1 MELDK
6 KISVVYDL
14 ETLSNCFTYTGIN
27 ILTEEVYKFVIWEEI
42 NDFYPLLLHL
52 SNCKGMIGF
61 NSLSFDYPLIHYII
75 KNKDLLIK
83 LSAKQIAKKLYN
95 EAQRLIQNE
104 YNIIKDEDTFIPQ
117 LDLFKL
123 WHFDSKARITGLKK
137 LEVNMEFENVQDMPI
152 NHQDK
157 VKTKEQIEEILSY
170 NLNDVIA
177 TFKFYKI
184 SENKIELRRMLTRK
198 YGINFMN
205 FSNSKMG
212 EQLLLELYCNATNKD
227 KNKVRKLRTHRNNFK
242 FSECIP
248 NYVKFTTP
256 KFNDLLEYLKGIEV
270 TSLKDSFHYELDFQS
285 SQIIMGTGG
294 IHFCVKSGIYK
305 PKQNFLFRDSDVNSL
320 YPSLGIANY
329 LYPEH
334 LGEEFYI
341 VYKEGIVDVR
351 LTEKAKKEKGDKAI
365 VNGYKEAANAAYGK
379 SNSEFSFLYDPLYTI
394 KTTLAGQLS
403 LCMLAE
409 QLTERIPNLIVTQ
422 INTDGLTCAY
432 HEKYNIIYDKVCE
445 EWEKT
450 TNLTLEHVYYDQ
462 MIIRDVNSYI
472 GVYTDGKVKY
482 KGTFKPNHEMRK
494 DEEYHKNFSQNAVTL
509 AISDYFLKNIPIE
522 ESLKNNKNIYDF
534 CKTFNATHGWG
545 CETVDSEGI
554 TQKQQKT
561 NRYYI
566 STDGKTFRK
575 FKDERIIEIEAGG
588 TKVTIFNKY
597 EEKPFGE
604 YNINYDYYV
613 TECEKII
620 HKIDGTEERLEQ
632 ERKELREKAK
642 RDKEEENYL
651 KFIINKV
658 PTQLQYNTYWR
669 DHCAIKYGEPKEIKP
684 LKVKNLT

>member
-1 MELDK
+1 MS
-6 KISVVYDL
+6 KIEQVKHSVVYDL

-27 ILTEEVYKFVIWEEI
+27 IETEEIYKFVIWGEI
-42 NDFYPLLLHL
+42 NEFYPLLIHL

-75 KNKDLLIK
+75 KNRNSLIN
-83 LSAKQIAKKLYN
+83 LSADQIAKKLYK
-95 EAQRLIQNE
+95 EAQRLIENE

-212 EQLLLELYCNATNKD
+212 EQLLLQLYCNATNKD
-227 KNKVRKLRTHRNNFK
+227 KNQVRRLRTHRGIFK

-248 NYVKFTTP
+248 QYVKFTTS

-270 TSLKDSFHYELDFQS
+270 TTLKESFHYELDFQS

-305 PKQNFLFRDSDVNSL
+305 PKQGFLFRDSDVNSL
-320 YPSLGIANY
+320 YPSIAIVNG

-334 LGEEFYI
+334 LGEEFTQ
-341 VYKEGIVDVR
+341 VYKEDLVDVR
-351 LTEKAKKEKGDKAI
+351 LAEKAKKQNGDKAI
-365 VNGYKEAANAAYGK
+365 VDGYKEASNAAYGK
-379 SNSEFSFLYDPLYTI
+379 SNSEFSPFYDPLYTI

-409 QLTERIPNLIVTQ
+409 QLTERIPNLIVAQ

-432 HEKYNIIYDKVCE
+432 HEKYNFIYDEVCK
-445 EWEKT
+445 EWEET
-450 TNLTLEHVYYDQ
+450 TKLTLEHIYYEQ

-494 DEEYHKNFSQNAVTL
+494 DGEYHKNFSQNAVTL
-509 AISDYFLKNIPIE
+509 AISDYFLKNIPVE
-522 ESLKNNKNIYDF
+522 ESLKNNTNIYDF
-534 CKTFNATHGWG
+534 CKTFNATHGWK
-545 CETVDSEGI
+545 CETVDLEGKI
-554 TQKQQKT
+554 ETQQKT

-566 STDGKTFRK
+566 STNGKTFRK
-575 FKDERIIEIEAGG
+575 LKDERIIEIEAGG

-597 EEKPFGE
+597 EEKPFE
-604 YNINYDYYV
+604 DYNIDYNYYIN
-613 TECEKII
+613 ECYKII
-620 HKIDGTEERLEQ
+620 HKIDGTEEKLER
-632 ERKELREKAK
+632 EAKEAREKAK
-642 RDKEEENYL
+642 LQKEEENYL

-658 PTQLQYNTYWR
+658 PAQLQYNTYWR
-669 DHCAIKYGEPKEIKP
+669 EHCSLKYGEPKEIKP
-684 LKVKNLT
+684 SKQK

>member
-1 MELDK
+1 MSK
-6 KISVVYDL
+6 KVFVYDI
-14 ETLSNCFTYTGIN
+14 ETLSNCFTYTAIN
-27 ILTEEVYKFVIWEEI
+27 IETEEVYKFVIWGEI
-42 NDFYPLLLHL
+42 NDFHSLLVHL
-52 SNCKGMIGF
+52 SNCKGMVGF
-61 NSLSFDYPLIHYII
+61 NNLNFDYPIIHYII
-75 KNKDLLIK
+75 KNRNSLIN
-83 LSAKQIAKKLYN
+83 LSADQIAKKLYK
-95 EAQRLIQNE
+95 EAQRLIEND

-157 VKTKEQIEEILSY
+157 VKTKNQVEEILSY

-177 TFKFYKI
+177 TFEFYKV
-184 SENKIELRRMLTRK
+184 SKNKIELRRMLTRK

-212 EQLLLELYCNATNKD
+212 EQLLLELYCNATGKD
-227 KNKVRKLRTHRNNFK
+227 KNQVRKLRTKRTNFK

-248 NYVKFTTP
+248 KYVTFTTK
-256 KFNDLLEYLKGIEV
+256 KFNDLLDYLKGIEV

-305 PKQNFLFRDSDVNSL
+305 PKEGFLFRDSDVNSL

-334 LGEEFYI
+334 LGEEFYK
-341 VYKEGIVDVR
+341 VYKEGIVDIR
-351 LTEKAKKEKGDKAI
+351 LVEKAKKDKGDKAI

-379 SNSEFSFLYDPLYTI
+379 SNSEYSFLYDPLYTI

-409 QLTERIPNLIVTQ
+409 QLTERIPNLIITQ

-432 HEKYNIIYDKVCE
+432 HEKYDVVYDNICK
-445 EWEKT
+445 EWEET
-450 TNLTLEHVYYDQ
+450 TKLTLEHVYYEQ

-472 GVYTDGKVKY
+472 GIYTDGKVKY

-509 AISDYFLKNIPIE
+509 AISDYFLKNIPVE
-522 ESLKNNKNIYDF
+522 ESLKNNTNIYNF
-534 CKTFNATHGWG
+534 CKTFNATHGWK
-545 CETVDSEGI
+545 CETVDSQGNVE
-554 TQKQQKT
+554 TQQKT

-566 STDGKTFRK
+566 SNDGKTFRK
-575 FKDERIIEIEAGG
+575 LKDDRIIEIEAGG
-588 TKVTIFNKY
+588 ILVTIFNKF
-597 EEKPFGE
+597 EEKPFE
-604 YNINYDYYV
+604 DYNINYDYYIN
-613 TECEKII
+613 ECYKII
-620 HKIDGTEERLEQ
+620 HKIDGTEERLEK
-632 ERKELREKAK
+632 ERKEAREKAK
-642 RDKEEENYL
+642 LEKEYENYKKYCL
-651 KFIINKV
+651 DKV
-658 PTQLQYNTYWR
+658 PTQRQFDLYKREWL
-669 DHCAIKYGEPKEIKP
+669 IEKYGIPAEIKP
-684 LKVKNLT
+684 SKIKV